1 MTVND
6 SILTSIKKLLGIDE
20 GYNAFDTDI
29 IIHIN
34 SVFMHLNQLG
44 VGPEQPFSIT
54 GDSETWADFL
64 GDKVTEFEAVK
75 TFIYI
80 KVRLIFDPPTNSFV
94 VDAYD
99 KTAKE
104 YEWRLIVQAERG
116 LKLDEVNL

>member
-20 GYNAFDTDI
+20 GYDAFDTDI

-34 SVFMHLNQLG
+34 SVLMHLNQLG
-44 VGPEQPFSIT
+44 VGPDQPFSIT

>member
-34 SVFMHLNQLG
+34 SVLMHLNQLG

>member
-29 IIHIN
+29 IIHIT
-34 SVFMHLNQLG
+34 SVLMHLNQLG